1 MKDNKGIT
9 MATLI
14 VTIIITV
21 ILMSVTIYGAF
32 NWTKKAGDTK
42 IYSAL
47 SFVYRR
53 IVELEGLKEECN
65 DGHIVLKNGINP
77 DIFTSIPSI
86 SSGDFPRGVILPTNY
101 DIYEIRENG
110 LKKLGISEA
119 LVPRGMRIFY
129 FKSKQSNIKDK
140 IITNKGIMKKDNA
153 GNTIVMVDYSDILN
167 YFENSEKT
175 VLY

>member
-32 NWTKKAGDTK
+32 NWTKKAGDNK

-65 DGHIVLKNGINP
+65 DGHIVLKNGINT

-101 DIYEIRENG
+101 DIYEIR
-110 LKKLGISEA
+110 KLGISEA

-140 IITNKGIMKKDNA
+140 LITNKGIMKKDNA
-153 GNTIVMVDYSDILN
+153 GNTIVMVDYSDILD

>member
-1 MKDNKGIT
+1 MKSNKGIT
-9 MATLI
+9 IITLVITLI
-14 VTIIITV
+14 IAV
-21 ILMSVTIYGAF
+21 ILMGVTIYGAF
-32 NWTKKAGDTK
+32 NWTKKAGDNK
-42 IYSAL
+42 IYSTL

-119 LVPRGMRIFY
+119 LVARGMRIFY